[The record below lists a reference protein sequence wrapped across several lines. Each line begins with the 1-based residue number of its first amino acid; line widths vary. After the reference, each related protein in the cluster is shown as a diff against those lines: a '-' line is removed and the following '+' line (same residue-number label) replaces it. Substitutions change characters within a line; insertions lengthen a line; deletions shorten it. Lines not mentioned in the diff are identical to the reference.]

1 MNTSEIERLLLG
13 KVDKRQFCAKY
24 RKENQSLLS
33 RKDGVVT
40 SGDVGLS
47 FDIDG
52 VVVTGTQ
59 VRALFIAAL
68 DSEIDLH
75 DARFLSNLVVL
86 CGFDFDKE
94 CTEDALHYVTSN
106 AVMNLES
113 IRDAMQMLRI
123 E

>member
-40 SGDVGLS
+40 SGDVGLL